1 MNIHECPKYLITPK
15 NGRQPQSLNR
25 NAYRYRPIYPKPTHL
40 YTIDS
45 INSYVIFGKQMF
57 SIVKL
62 ITANSQ
68 SKLFLETIC
77 SSH

>member
-1 MNIHECPKYLITPK
+1 MNIHECPKCLLTPK

-45 INSYVIFGKQMF
+45 INSYVIFGK
-57 SIVKL
+57 
-62 ITANSQ
+62 
-68 SKLFLETIC
+68 
-77 SSH
+77 